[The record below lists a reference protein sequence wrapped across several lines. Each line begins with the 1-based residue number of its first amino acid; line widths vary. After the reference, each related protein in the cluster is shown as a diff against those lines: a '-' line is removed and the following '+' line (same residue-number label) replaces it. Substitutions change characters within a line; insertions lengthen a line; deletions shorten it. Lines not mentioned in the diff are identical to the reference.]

1 MAAWKCQLNPIMT
14 PIRILSPIR
23 KSVFPSTMSERRT
36 KPKKRA
42 RRRLALASILASAW
56 FSGCFPNRQSLKVK
70 SLYASS
76 GPAALGE
83 LDSDLNQINRN
94 PTPASPCLND
104 TDYGVSPLDLDLTK
118 LTAETKIDM
127 SLEQAIQIALSNSRV
142 MRDLG
147 GTVLRAPQTSTSTND
162 PALALTDPR
171 FGEEA
176 ALSEFD
182 AILSTSAFFENNDR
196 RLNNRFFGNQ
206 GVFKQD
212 LHNYQVGLTKRSA
225 TGSTMTVRN
234 LTTYDANNQL
244 SNAIGASAF
253 EQYIESEIRQ
263 PLLQGAGTEFNRIAG
278 PGARPGQINGFLIGR
293 VRTDISITDFERS
306 VRDLIADVENA
317 YWDLHFAFRD
327 LEAKVD
333 ARDIALVTAK
343 KLKAQAATQGTGD
356 AAQAMEQFYRFESEV
371 IDSVN
376 GRPIDG
382 TRVNNGSS
390 GGTFRGTGGLRVAE
404 RRLRLIIGMTINDGK
419 LIHTT
424 NEPTQAPLLY
434 DWASSSGEAVLQR
447 EEVRRQRWVV
457 KQRELELIANR
468 NFLKPQLDMI
478 GRYRFRGFGKDL
490 INYEGKSNAVSNL
503 LDGDYQ
509 EWQAGVE
516 YTLPV
521 GFRKAHT
528 AVRNAELGLRRDIEI
543 LKEQERVVLYGLSNA
558 MNEMKRSFDSM
569 QVQEK
574 RLNEIVRQLNSLQ
587 AKWEAGQDPALD
599 VLLETH
605 RRLLDARLRYH
616 QSRIEYALAIRNVE
630 FEKGTLLA
638 FCNVNLSG

>member
-1 MAAWKCQLNPIMT
+1 M
-14 PIRILSPIR
+14 R
-23 KSVFPSTMSERRT
+23 KFSFKSSYR
-36 KPKKRA
+36 KRQ
-42 RRRLALASILASAW
+42 ALAIALFVISPW
-56 FSGCFPNRQSLKVK
+56 FAGCFPNRYSFTARSQPVAYADANSCFDQIQK
-70 SLYASS
+70 S
-76 GPAALGE
+76 
-83 LDSDLNQINRN
+83 D
-94 PTPASPCLND
+94 TPESKCFEGI
-104 TDYGVSPLDLDLTK
+104 DYGVSPLDLDLTK
-118 LTAETKIDM
+118 LTSDNTLEM
-127 SLEQAIQIALSNSRV
+127 SLEQAIKIALANSRV

-162 PALALTDPR
+162 PGLVFTDPR

-176 ALSEFD
+176 ALAEFD
-182 AILSTSAFFENNDR
+182 AIVTTSAFFENNDR

-212 LHNYQVGLTKRSA
+212 LHNYQVGISKRSA
-225 TGSTMTVRN
+225 TGSTMSVRN

-293 VRTDISITDFERS
+293 VRTDISITEFERA
-306 VRDLIADVENA
+306 VRDLVADVENA

-343 KLKAQAATQGTGD
+343 KLEAQAATQGTGD
-356 AAQAMEQFYRFESEV
+356 AAQAMEQYYRFESDV

-376 GRPIDG
+376 GRPVDG

-390 GGTFRGTGGLRVAE
+390 GGTFRGTGGLRVSE
-404 RRLRLIIGMTINDGK
+404 RRLRLILGMTINDGK
-419 LIHTT
+419 LIRTSD
-424 NEPTQAPLLY
+424 EPTEAPVLY
-434 DWASSSGEAVLQR
+434 DWDSSSGEAVLQR
-447 EEVRRQRWVV
+447 EEVRRQRWVI

-468 NFLKPQLDMI
+468 NFLKPQLDVI

-490 INYEGKSNAVSNL
+490 INYEGKSNTVSNL
-503 LDGDYQ
+503 VDGDYQ

-521 GFRKAHT
+521 GFRKAFT
-528 AVRNAELGLRRDIEI
+528 AVRNSELGLRRDIEI

-574 RLNEIVRQLNSLQ
+574 RLSEIVRQLNSLQ
-587 AKWEAGQDPALD
+587 AKWESGQDPALD

-616 QSRIEYALAIRNVE
+616 QSRIEYVLAIRNVE
-630 FEKGTLLA
+630 FEKGSLLE
-638 FCNVNLSG
+638 FCNVNLAR